1 MRRWEN
7 LSLCASSGANFHG
20 MSSKTE
26 SAIKC
31 LKPGLNPNRS
41 CLAFSWKTST
51 SSNTCAA
58 EIMGAFSACLYS
70 TSERVYSST
79 AAYKY
84 RRTEMKGEE
93 EESTYFAGS
102 SGQSLE
108 TGDIVDETTTKR
120 CEQNS
125 VVHSI
130 PWAPSCL
137 VLTRQ
142 FMFHCSRSEEQ
153 KIERTSDI
161 HASKLIWA
169 FCWAAGPRRISQ
181 LTMVAWEDSWTWA
194 TDINAL

>member
-7 LSLCASSGANFHG
+7 LSLCASSGKNFHG

-70 TSERVYSST
+70 TSETVYSST

-84 RRTEMKGEE
+84 RRTEMKEE
-93 EESTYFAGS
+93 EVESTYFAGS
-102 SGQSLE
+102 SGHSLE
-108 TGDIVDETTTKR
+108 TGVDVTTTKH
-120 CEQNS
+120 CEQNFVIAFPKHFPVLYLQDS
-125 VVHSI
+125 LCSI
-130 PWAPSCL
+130 
-137 VLTRQ
+137 VLGWRN
-142 FMFHCSRSEEQ
+142 
-153 KIERTSDI
+153 K
-161 HASKLIWA
+161 K
-169 FCWAAGPRRISQ
+169 
-181 LTMVAWEDSWTWA
+181 
-194 TDINAL
+194 